1 MSFELL
7 GKIAK
12 ENHETRKWETH
23 ALFMNLNTAKRL
35 REKSDAMGTT
45 PRGVLSAGMAEA
57 FEMSAAKH
65 GMPFGF
71 PLMGLMPE
79 IRVQVD
85 DSIPEGTWRLVSPDG
100 TIAFEGTLD

>member
-1 MSFELL
+1 MSFDQLNA
-7 GKIAK
+7 IAK

-23 ALFMNLNTAKRL
+23 TLFMNLSTSKRL

-45 PRGVLSAGMAEA
+45 PKGMLNAGMTEA

-65 GMPFGF
+65 GIPFGM
-71 PLMGLMPE
+71 PLMGLTPE

-85 DSIPEGTWRLVSPDG
+85 DSLPEGTWRLVSPDG